1 MPGIQELREK
11 RNAVTREMRALLE
24 ENPGDKWTAELTDKF
39 DAMEREISDLD
50 AQIDRYQRMLDK
62 VADDIAHDAV
72 AEAGA
77 RAGRDNGGTG
87 SNRGERTYT
96 NIFQDWMRGGD
107 RALSAEDWT
116 VVRNTMSTT
125 TDSEGGYL
133 VPDTTVASVLEALK
147 AFGGMRSVSN
157 IITTG
162 TGNTMYYPT
171 SDGTSEVGEIVDQNA
186 AASDADVS
194 FGVMSLDV
202 FKYSSKVVTVPIE
215 LLQDSNVDIEA
226 FVRKRLVSR
235 LGRIMNN
242 HFTTGT
248 GTGQPKGIITAA
260 TTGKTGTTGQ
270 TTTVTLDDLI
280 DLIHSIDP
288 AYRDGGSCRFMFNDS
303 TLKVLRKLKDTSGR
317 PIWMPGDAEGITGG
331 IPASIFNYAYTIN
344 QSMAS
349 MAANAKSIAFG
360 DFSFYTIRD
369 VMAMTFYR
377 FTDSAYAKKG
387 QVGFLAFL
395 RSGGNFMDVGGAVKL
410 YVNSAT

>member
-1 MPGIQELREK
+1 MASINELREK
-11 RNAVTREMRALLE
+11 RNAKAREARDLVE
-24 ENPGDKWTAELTDKF
+24 KNPEWSPELSDKF
-39 DAMEREISDLD
+39 DTLEREITDLD
-50 AQIDRYQRMLDK
+50 GQIDRYQKALDM
-62 VADDIAHDAV
+62 AAERLEAEDAQEV
-72 AEAGA
+72 SA
-77 RAGRDNGGTG
+77 RVSRDGGGR
-87 SNRGERTYT
+87 SERTYAA
-96 NIFQDWMRGGD
+96 IFQDWMRGGD
-107 RALSAEDWT
+107 RALTAEDWT

-125 TDSEGGYL
+125 TDAEGGYL
-133 VPDTTVASVLEALK
+133 APDTTVASVLEALK
-147 AFGGMRSVSN
+147 AFGGMRAVSN

-162 TGNTMYYPT
+162 TGNTMNYPT
-171 SDGTSEVGEIVDQNA
+171 SDGTAEVGEIVDQNA
-186 AASDADVS
+186 AATDADMS
-194 FGVMSLDV
+194 FGLATLDV

-248 GTGQPKGIITAA
+248 GTGQPKGIVTAA
-260 TTGKTGTTGQ
+260 TTGKTGATGQ
-270 TTTVTLDDLI
+270 ATSVTLDDLI

-288 AYRDGGSCRFMFNDS
+288 AYREGGACRFMFNDT
-303 TLKVLRKLKDTSGR
+303 TLKFLRKLKDSSGR

-331 IPASIFNYAYTIN
+331 IPASIFNYPYTIN
-344 QSMAS
+344 QSMAN